1 MFVPWQRMIPDSSS
15 AEQRRS
21 IVGEHAYRATP
32 SPASPLTPGK
42 LSYIFLRRPQLSFG
56 RRFSRQSRN
65 AALTA
70 AIPQIGSHRQTTSI
84 GANRISPAIFF
95 CARRHRRRLL
105 FSRQL
110 CQAFREYFFRISLH
124 RTSRF
129 RPLHGWFALRRLAM
143 LLQGSISFS
152 CDRTLSALITASLIN
167 AIRDRGSTFSSHLVS
182 TLTVNCLSTLLL

>member
-95 CARRHRRRLL
+95 CARRHRRDKLVAYARPWLQTVVVDSNHDNWLMRWLRKHDYRLL
-105 FSRQL
+105 QTRPTE
-110 CQAFREYFFRISLH
+110 CTAFLGG
-124 RTSRF
+124 TT
-129 RPLHGWFALRRLAM
+129 
-143 LLQGSISFS
+143 GSF
-152 CDRTLSALITASLIN
+152 
-167 AIRDRGSTFSSHLVS
+167 
-182 TLTVNCLSTLLL
+182 